1 MLAPRLPPKQRY
13 SGFTLLEVIVAF
25 AVLALVL
32 TVLLQLYA
40 GSMRNTKLAA
50 EYTRASIL
58 AETQLA
64 RMGIEVP
71 ITPGVMTGTFDEH
84 YRWQATGEPVDWLQ
98 STTRE
103 LIPVQP
109 YKVTIEVRWGQAG
122 SEHAISLTTVRLVT
136 ET

>member
-1 MLAPRLPPKQRY
+1 MLAPRLPPKQRH
-13 SGFTLLEVIVAF
+13 SGFTLLEVVVAF

-40 GSMRNTKLAA
+40 GSLRNTRLAA
-50 EYTRASIL
+50 EYSRASIL

-64 RMGIEVP
+64 RLGVELP
-71 ITPGVMTGTFDEH
+71 ITVGVMAGSFDDR
-84 YRWQATGEPVDWLQ
+84 YRWQTTSEPVDWLQ
-98 STTRE
+98 STTKD

-109 YKVTIEVRWGQAG
+109 YKITIEVRWGQAG
-122 SEHAISLTTVRLVT
+122 SEHAISLTTVRLIT